1 MKGLNNP
8 IAKKPLGGA
17 LSGGIKGLG
26 GGIKGLGSGLNSS
39 SSTGGIKGLG
49 GGLGI
54 KKPIIPVRQE
64 EPP

>member
-26 GGIKGLGSGLNSS
+26 GGIKGLGGGLN
-39 SSTGGIKGLG
+39 
-49 GGLGI
+49 
-54 KKPIIPVRQE
+54 
-64 EPP
+64 